1 MRRSETKHSR
11 YLAEVSLSVGPLI
24 RHFTA
29 LDLLLMEVDVAR
41 NSLELQ
47 EGLVRGMEDTSHDRR
62 L

>member
-1 MRRSETKHSR
+1 MRRPETKHSR
-11 YLAEVSLSVGPLI
+11 YLAEVSLSVGALI

-29 LDLLLMEVDVAR
+29 LDLLLGEVYVAR

-47 EGLVRGMEDTSHDRR
+47 EGLVRGMEDTSHALR